1 MTRAVGASLGGRYV
15 LESLI
20 ATGGMGEVWKAVDSQ
35 MDRPVAVKLLKDS
48 VGESEVF
55 LKRFRNEAKNAA
67 GLAHPN
73 IAQVLDYGDVDG
85 LAFLVMEFV
94 AGQPLSSILERE
106 RTLSESRLVSILQGT
121 CRGLE
126 KAHLAGVIHRD
137 IKPGNMLVEG
147 QDHVKITDFGVSR
160 STDQTTLTATGM
172 VMGTAQYLAPELA
185 LGKPATPVSDLY
197 ALGVV
202 AYESVAGKRPFVA
215 ANPVD
220 IAISHVND
228 DVPPLPSTVS
238 PELATVIMQLLEKN
252 PRKRPH
258 SARELEAILVRLTVS
273 DERAEPAA
281 SAPPSAAVPARRMP
295 PSIAPRTYRPRPDVP
310 RRQI

>member
-1 MTRAVGASLGGRYV
+1 MTRSSGSNLGGRYV

-20 ATGGMGEVWKAVDSQ
+20 AMGGMGEVWKAVDTHV
-35 MDRPVAVKLLKDS
+35 DRLVAVKLLKDT

-106 RTLSESRLVSILQGT
+106 RTISERRLASIMQGA
-121 CRGLE
+121 CRGLHR
-126 KAHLAGVIHRD
+126 AHQAGVIHRD
-137 IKPGNMLVEG
+137 VKPGNLLIEG
-147 QDHVKITDFGVSR
+147 EDHVKITDFGVSR

-202 AYESVAGKRPFVA
+202 AYESVAGRRPFVA

-228 DVPPLPSTVS
+228 DVPPLPTTVS
-238 PELATVIMQLLEKN
+238 TGLAAVIMRLLEKN
-252 PRKRPH
+252 PRKRPRT
-258 SARELEAILVRLTVS
+258 AQELEAILGDLALT
-273 DERAEPAA
+273 DERVQPLLVGEERPA
-281 SAPPSAAVPARRMP
+281 SPARRMP
-295 PSIAPRTYRPRPDVP
+295 PSIAPRTYRPRPDAP
-310 RRQI
+310 RRDM